1 MFGRPPHPLKP
12 RTEETMADIQ
22 NIGITP
28 NQLDEN
34 GYLTVWSNDSGEW
47 IKRSPIDAKEGIAF
61 GSLSMT
67 APSDS
72 GAASEPMS
80 DDAVEDRLV
89 AMTKTELRQMCVDE
103 EVAFTAADTKTSL
116 IQRLL
121 VKGVT
126 FN

>member
-1 MFGRPPHPLKP
+1 
-12 RTEETMADIQ
+12 MADIQ
-22 NIGITP
+22 NISITP

-34 GYLTVWSNDSGEW
+34 GYATVYSVHRAEW
-47 IKRSPIDAKEGIAF
+47 VKRSPIDAKEGIA
-61 GSLSMT
+61 
-67 APSDS
+67 S
-72 GAASEPMS
+72 GAFSLTSPEEVGQQASPMS

-89 AMTKTELRQMCVDE
+89 AMTKTELRQMCVDQ